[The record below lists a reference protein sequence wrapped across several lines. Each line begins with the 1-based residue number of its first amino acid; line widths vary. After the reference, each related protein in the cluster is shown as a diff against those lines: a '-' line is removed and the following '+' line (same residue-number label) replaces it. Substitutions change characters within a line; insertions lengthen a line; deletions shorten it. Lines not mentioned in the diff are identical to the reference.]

1 MIGAALAIYGTYVL
15 NGLRSELH
23 EAKKFG
29 QYQIREKI
37 GAGGMGE
44 VYLAEHQ
51 LLKRPCALKL
61 IKPEAGADPI
71 ALARFER
78 EVQAAARLSH
88 PNTIEIYDYG
98 HTDDGTFYYV
108 MEYLPGISLQDLVK
122 QVWSAAGRPGD
133 LPVPAGLRRSGRG
146 PFAGP
151 DPPRLEA
158 GKRFRRR
165 SGRRGRRRQGT
176 RLRAGEADKR
186 HGRRR
191 AHERPEG
198 QRHAALHVARAGDR
212 RPVARRARR
221 HLRSGL
227 HDVFRADRSAAVSG
241 RHAIRGDDGPCARPG
256 RRRRPSSD
264 ADVPADLEQV
274 VLTCLAEKPDDRYPD
289 VKALGKALAACAA
302 AAEWDA
308 EKAQEW
314 WARVCSRSAGN
325 AMLRLTESAPK
336 PPSDARLRERP
347 SERS

>member
-1 MIGAALAIYGTYVL
+1 MALATLAGMDATDRTRGSRHVAEQLHTSEHAGSNALFLMIGAALAIYGTYVL

-61 IKPEAGADPI
+61 IRPEAGADPI

-78 EVQAAARLSH
+78 EVQSAARLSH

-133 LPVPAGLRRSGRG
+133 LPVPPGLCRTGRG

-151 DPPRLEA
+151 GSPRLEA
-158 GKRFRRR
+158 GEHLRRG
-165 SGRRGRRRQGT
+165 SGGRGRRRQGT
-176 RLRAGEADKR
+176 RLRPGE
-186 HGRRR
+186 
-191 AHERPEG
+191 
-198 QRHAALHVARAGDR
+198 
-212 RPVARRARR
+212 
-221 HLRSGL
+221 S
-227 HDVFRADRSAAVSG
+227 
-241 RHAIRGDDGPCARPG
+241 
-256 RRRRPSSD
+256 
-264 ADVPADLEQV
+264 
-274 VLTCLAEKPDDRYPD
+274 
-289 VKALGKALAACAA
+289 
-302 AAEWDA
+302 
-308 EKAQEW
+308 
-314 WARVCSRSAGN
+314 
-325 AMLRLTESAPK
+325 
-336 PPSDARLRERP
+336 
-347 SERS
+347 